1 MDNNLKILKTIDTEN
16 NIWIIY
22 FILIGLSFWA
32 NSYEKKYYIYNDLK
46 SKEKYRQIN
55 TLVFSIALVVYNYFF
70 TSNYNDYKNLKQSD
84 SSRKKFLNEINYLAS
99 LLILVAGTI
108 FLFISIFDTD
118 LDTEIAFS

>member
-1 MDNNLKILKTIDTEN
+1 MDILKIIDIEN

-22 FILIGLSFWA
+22 FILICLSFWA

>member
-1 MDNNLKILKTIDTEN
+1 MNNNMDILKIIDIEN

-84 SSRKKFLNEINYLAS
+84 SSKKKFLNEINYLAS

>member
-1 MDNNLKILKTIDTEN
+1 MNNNMDILKTIDIEN

>member
-1 MDNNLKILKTIDTEN
+1 MDILKIIDIEN

-22 FILIGLSFWA
+22 FILIGLSFGLIVM
-32 NSYEKKYYIYNDLK
+32 KKYYIYNDLK

-84 SSRKKFLNEINYLAS
+84 SSRKSF
-99 LLILVAGTI
+99 
-108 FLFISIFDTD
+108 
-118 LDTEIAFS
+118 

>member
-1 MDNNLKILKTIDTEN
+1 MNNNMDILKIIDIEN

>member
-1 MDNNLKILKTIDTEN
+1 MDILKTIDIEN